1 MFSPPGGERIMSRLV
16 VKNLTKTFAI
26 GFLSKRYIHAVK
38 NVSFEVK
45 EREIV
50 SLVGESGSGK
60 TTTAKMILR
69 LFPPTS
75 GRIVFEGKDIW
86 KDIKKQEDLKW
97 LRRKVHAVFQDPF
110 ASYNPFYPVE
120 RTLWQAVNLLEKKP
134 ESKKEGLEIIKESLF
149 KVGIDPKDVLGK
161 YPHQISGG
169 QKQRIMIARC
179 WILRPLLIVA
189 DEPTSMIDASS
200 RGGIIKLLEELRE
213 EQGTSIIFITHDLGL
228 AYYVSD
234 KILVMKDGE
243 VVESGHPDKVVLQPS
258 HEYTKLL
265 VESVPKLYRKLEGL

>member
-16 VKNLTKTFAI
+16 VENLTKTFAI

-120 RTLWQAVNLLEKKP
+120 RTLWQAVNLMEKKP
-134 ESKKEGLEIIKESLF
+134 QNKKEGLEIIKESLF

-200 RGGIIKLLEELRE
+200 RGGIIQLLEELRE

-234 KILVMKDGE
+234 NILVMKDGE

>member
-1 MFSPPGGERIMSRLV
+1 MSRLV
-16 VKNLTKTFAI
+16 VKDLVKVFTL
-26 GFLSKRYIHAVK
+26 GFFSKRRIEAVK
-38 NVSFEVK
+38 NVSFEVRAK
-45 EREIV
+45 EIV

-69 LFPPTS
+69 LLPPTS
-75 GRIVFEGKDIW
+75 GEIVFEGKDIW
-86 KDIKKQEDLKW
+86 KDIRDKESV
-97 LRRKVHAVFQDPF
+97 LRFRRRVHAVFQDPF
-110 ASYNPFYPVE
+110 SSYNPFYPVE
-120 RTLWQAVNLLEKKP
+120 RTLWQAVNLLENKP
-134 ESKKEGLEIIKESLF
+134 SNKKEALELIKDSLF
-149 KVGIDPKDVLGK
+149 RVGIDPKDVLGK

-234 KILVMKDGE
+234 NIYVMKDGE
-243 VVESGHPDKVVLQPS
+243 IVERGNPDKIVLEPS
-258 HEYTKLL
+258 HEYAKVL
-265 VESVPKLYRKLEGL
+265 VRSIPKLYEKLEDL

>member
-1 MFSPPGGERIMSRLV
+1 MLLVLGGENMRRLV
-16 VKNLTKTFAI
+16 VENLTKIFTL
-26 GFLSKRYIHAVK
+26 GFFSRRRIEAVK

-45 EREIV
+45 EGEIV

-69 LFPPTS
+69 LIPPTG
-75 GRIVFEGKDIW
+75 GRIIFEGKDIW
-86 KDIKKQEDLKW
+86 KDLRDLESIREF
-97 LRRKVHAVFQDPF
+97 RRKVHAVFQDPF

-134 ESKKEGLEIIKESLF
+134 SNKKGALELIKESLVR
-149 KVGIDPKDVLGK
+149 VGIDPKDVLGK

-200 RGGIIKLLEELRE
+200 RGGIIQLLEELRE

-234 KILVMKDGE
+234 NIFVMKDGE
-243 VVESGHPDKVVLQPS
+243 IVERGHPDKVVLEPS
-258 HEYTKLL
+258 HEYSKLL
-265 VESVPKLYRKLEGL
+265 VESIPKLYRKLEGL

>member
-1 MFSPPGGERIMSRLV
+1 MLALHGGESMSRLV
-16 VKNLTKTFAI
+16 VKNLTKIFSL
-26 GFLSKRYIHAVK
+26 GFFSKRRIEAVK

-45 EREIV
+45 EKEIV

-69 LFPPTS
+69 LLPPTS
-75 GRIVFEGKDIW
+75 GEIYFEGKDIW
-86 KDIKKQEDLKW
+86 KDIKDRESLVEF
-97 LRRKVHAVFQDPF
+97 RRKVHAVFQDPF

-120 RTLWQAVNLLEKKP
+120 RTLWQAISLLENKP
-134 ESKKEGLEIIKESLF
+134 SNKKEALELIKESLF
-149 KVGIDPKDVLGK
+149 RVGIDPKDVLGK

-234 KILVMKDGE
+234 NIFVMKNGE
-243 VVESGHPDKVVLQPS
+243 IVERGHPDKVVLEPT

-265 VESVPKLYRKLEGL
+265 VGSIPKLYRKLEDL

>member
-1 MFSPPGGERIMSRLV
+1 MLALHGGESMSRLE
-16 VKNLTKTFAI
+16 VKNLTKIFSL
-26 GFLSKRYIHAVK
+26 GFFSKRRVEAVK

-45 EREIV
+45 EKEIV

-69 LFPPTS
+69 LLPPTS
-75 GRIVFEGKDIW
+75 GEIRFEGKDIW
-86 KDIKKQEDLKW
+86 RDLKDKES
-97 LRRKVHAVFQDPF
+97 LVEFRRKVHAVFQDPF

-120 RTLWQAVNLLEKKP
+120 RTLWQAINLLENKP
-134 ESKKEGLEIIKESLF
+134 SNKKEALELIKESLF
-149 KVGIDPKDVLGK
+149 RVGIDPKDVLGK

-234 KILVMKDGE
+234 NIFVMKNGE
-243 VVESGHPDKVVLQPS
+243 IVERGHPDKVVLEPT

-265 VESVPKLYRKLEGL
+265 VGSIPKLYRKLEDL

>member
-1 MFSPPGGERIMSRLV
+1 MSRLV
-16 VKNLTKTFAI
+16 VENLTKTFSI

-45 EREIV
+45 EREIL

-75 GRIVFEGKDIW
+75 GRILFEGKDIW
-86 KDIKKQEDLKW
+86 KDIRKQEDLKW

>member
-16 VKNLTKTFAI
+16 VENLTKTFAI
-26 GFLSKRYIHAVK
+26 GFFSKRYIHAVK

-86 KDIKKQEDLKW
+86 RDIKKQEDLKW

-120 RTLWQAVNLLEKKP
+120 RTLWQAVNLMEKKP
-134 ESKKEGLEIIKESLF
+134 QSKKEGLEMIKEALF

-234 KILVMKDGE
+234 NILVMKDGE
-243 VVESGHPDKVVLQPS
+243 VVEGGHPDKVVLQPS

>member
-1 MFSPPGGERIMSRLV
+1 MSRLIV
-16 VKNLTKTFAI
+16 EDLTKIFSLGFFSRKYIEAVKNL
-26 GFLSKRYIHAVK
+26 
-38 NVSFEVK
+38 SFKIE

-69 LFPPTS
+69 LIPPTK
-75 GRIVFEGKDIW
+75 GRILFEGKDIW
-86 KDIKKQEDLKW
+86 KDLKDHEAIKEF
-97 LRRKVHAVFQDPF
+97 RRKVHAVFQDPF

-120 RTLWQAVNLLEKKP
+120 RTLWQAVRLLEKKI
-134 ESKKEGLEIIKESLF
+134 SNKKEALELIKESLV
-149 KVGIDPKDVLGK
+149 KVGIDPKDILGK

-189 DEPTSMIDASS
+189 DEPTSMIDASC
-200 RGGIIKLLEELRE
+200 RGGIIQLLEELRE

-234 KILVMKDGE
+234 NIFVMKDGKI
-243 VVESGHPDKVVLQPS
+243 VERGHPDKVVLEPT
-258 HEYTKLL
+258 HEYSKLL
-265 VESVPKLYRKLEGL
+265 VESIPKLYSKLEDL

>member
-1 MFSPPGGERIMSRLV
+1 MSRLV
-16 VKNLTKTFAI
+16 VENLTKIFTL
-26 GFLSKRYIHAVK
+26 GFFSRKRIEAVK

-45 EREIV
+45 EGEIV

-69 LFPPTS
+69 LIPPTS
-75 GRIVFEGKDIW
+75 GRIIFEGKDIW
-86 KDIKKQEDLKW
+86 KDLKDHESIKDF
-97 LRRKVHAVFQDPF
+97 RRKVHAVFQDPF

-134 ESKKEGLEIIKESLF
+134 SSKKEALELIKESLVR
-149 KVGIDPKDVLGK
+149 VGIDPKDVLGK

-179 WILRPLLIVA
+179 WILKPLLIVA

-200 RGGIIKLLEELRE
+200 RGGIIQLLEELRE

-234 KILVMKDGE
+234 NIFVMKDGE
-243 VVESGHPDKVVLQPS
+243 IVERGHPDRVVLEPT
-258 HEYTKLL
+258 HEYSKLL
-265 VESVPKLYRKLEGL
+265 VESIPKLYRKLEGL

>member
-1 MFSPPGGERIMSRLV
+1 MLALHGGESMSRLE
-16 VKNLTKTFAI
+16 VKNLTKIFSL
-26 GFLSKRYIHAVK
+26 GFFSKRRVEAVK

-45 EREIV
+45 EKEIV

-69 LFPPTS
+69 LLPPTS
-75 GRIVFEGKDIW
+75 GEIRFEGKDIW
-86 KDIKKQEDLKW
+86 RDLKDKES
-97 LRRKVHAVFQDPF
+97 LVEFRRKVHAVFQDPF

-120 RTLWQAVNLLEKKP
+120 RTLWQAINLLENKP
-134 ESKKEGLEIIKESLF
+134 SNKKEALELIKESLF
-149 KVGIDPKDVLGK
+149 RVGIDPKDVLGK

-234 KILVMKDGE
+234 NIFVMKDGE
-243 VVESGHPDKVVLQPS
+243 IVERGHPDKVVLEPT

-265 VESVPKLYRKLEGL
+265 VGSIPKLYRKLEDL

>member
-1 MFSPPGGERIMSRLV
+1 MSRLE
-16 VKNLTKTFAI
+16 VKNLTKIFSL
-26 GFLSKRYIHAVK
+26 GFFSKRRVLAVK
-38 NVSFEVK
+38 SVSFEVK

-69 LFPPTS
+69 LLPPTS
-75 GRIVFEGKDIW
+75 GEILFEGKSVW
-86 KDIKKQEDLKW
+86 KDLKSKEDLVW
-97 LRRKVHAVFQDPF
+97 FRRKVHAVFQDPF

-120 RTLWQAVNLLEKKP
+120 RTLWQAINLLENKP
-134 ESKKEGLEIIKESLF
+134 SSKKEALELIKESLF
-149 KVGIDPKDVLGK
+149 RVGIDPKDVLGK

-234 KILVMKDGE
+234 NIFVMKGGE
-243 VVESGHPDKVVLQPS
+243 IVERGHPDRVVLEPS
-258 HEYTKLL
+258 HEYTKIL
-265 VESVPKLYRKLEGL
+265 VGSIPKLYRKLEDL

>member
-1 MFSPPGGERIMSRLV
+1 MSRLV
-16 VKNLTKTFAI
+16 VKNLTKIFTL
-26 GFLSKRYIHAVK
+26 GFFSKRYVEAVK

-60 TTTAKMILR
+60 TTTARMILR
-69 LFPPTS
+69 LLHPTS
-75 GRIVFEGKDIW
+75 GTIHFEGTDIW
-86 KDIKKQEDLKW
+86 NDLSDKESLKDF
-97 LRRKVHAVFQDPF
+97 RRKVHAVFQDPF

-120 RTLWQAVNLLEKKP
+120 RTLWQAINLLENTP
-134 ESKKEGLEIIKESLF
+134 SNKKEAIELIKESLF
-149 KVGIDPKDVLGK
+149 RVGLDPKDILGK

-179 WILRPLLIVA
+179 WILRPFLIVA

-213 EQGTSIIFITHDLGL
+213 KEGTSIIFITHDLGL

-234 KILVMKDGE
+234 TIYVMKDGE
-243 VVESGHPDKVVLQPS
+243 IVERGHPDSVVLNPS
-258 HEYTKLL
+258 HSYTKLL
-265 VESVPKLYRKLEGL
+265 VGSIPKLYRKMEDI

>member
-1 MFSPPGGERIMSRLV
+1 MLALHGGESMSRLE
-16 VKNLTKTFAI
+16 VKNLTKIFSL
-26 GFLSKRYIHAVK
+26 GFFSKRRVEAVK

-45 EREIV
+45 EKEIV

-69 LFPPTS
+69 LLPPTS
-75 GRIVFEGKDIW
+75 GEIRFEGKDIW
-86 KDIKKQEDLKW
+86 RDLKDKES
-97 LRRKVHAVFQDPF
+97 LVEFRRKVHAVFQDPF

-120 RTLWQAVNLLEKKP
+120 RTLWQAINLLENKP
-134 ESKKEGLEIIKESLF
+134 SNKKEALELIKESLF
-149 KVGIDPKDVLGK
+149 RVGIDPKDVLGK

-234 KILVMKDGE
+234 NIFVMKDGE
-243 VVESGHPDKVVLQPS
+243 IVERGHPDKVVLEPS
-258 HEYTKLL
+258 HEYTKVL
-265 VESVPKLYRKLEGL
+265 VGSIPKLYRKLEDL

>member
-1 MFSPPGGERIMSRLV
+1 MSRLT
-16 VKNLTKTFAI
+16 VKNLSKVFNV
-26 GFLSKRYIHAVK
+26 GFFSRKRIEAVK
-38 NVSFEVK
+38 NVSFEIG

-69 LFPPTS
+69 LLPPTS
-75 GRIVFEGKDIW
+75 GDIVFDGKDIW
-86 KDIKKQEDLKW
+86 KDLKDKEE
-97 LRRKVHAVFQDPF
+97 LKDFRRKVHAVFQDPF

-134 ESKKEGLEIIKESLF
+134 SNKKECLEIIKESLF

-179 WILRPLLIVA
+179 WILKPLLIVA
-189 DEPTSMIDASS
+189 DEPTSMIDASC
-200 RGGIIKLLEELRE
+200 RGGIIKLLMELRE
-213 EQGTSIIFITHDLGL
+213 ERGTSIIFITHDLGL

-234 KILVMKDGE
+234 RIFVMKDGCI
-243 VVESGHPDKVVLQPS
+243 VEHGHTDKIVLEPA
-258 HEYTKLL
+258 HDYTKTL
-265 VESVPKLYRKLEGL
+265 VASIPKLYRKLEDI

>member
-1 MFSPPGGERIMSRLV
+1 MSRLE
-16 VKNLTKTFAI
+16 VKNLTKIFSL
-26 GFLSKRYIHAVK
+26 GFFSKRRVEAVK

-45 EREIV
+45 EKEIV

-69 LFPPTS
+69 LLPPTS
-75 GRIVFEGKDIW
+75 GEIRFEGKDIW
-86 KDIKKQEDLKW
+86 RDLKDKES
-97 LRRKVHAVFQDPF
+97 LVEFRRKVHAVFQDPF

-120 RTLWQAVNLLEKKP
+120 RTLWQAINLLENKP
-134 ESKKEGLEIIKESLF
+134 SNKKEALELIKESLF
-149 KVGIDPKDVLGK
+149 RVGIDPKDVLGK

-234 KILVMKDGE
+234 NIFVMKDGE
-243 VVESGHPDKVVLQPS
+243 IVERGHPDKVVLEPT

-265 VESVPKLYRKLEGL
+265 VGSIPKLYRKLEDL